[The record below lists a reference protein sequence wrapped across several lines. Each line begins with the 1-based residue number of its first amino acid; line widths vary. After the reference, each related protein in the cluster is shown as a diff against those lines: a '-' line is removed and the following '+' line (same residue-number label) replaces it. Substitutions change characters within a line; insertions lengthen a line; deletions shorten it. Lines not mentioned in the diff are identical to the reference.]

1 MVNSLKHALE
11 LPGSSAMNNQ
21 DKCDPDWV
29 GWHVFY
35 GVLIPLNIVVGFS
48 CSKTKHRTSE
58 CIHRQGADS
67 RTHSTSALLQRPF
80 VGRVSSPGLS
90 HPACAPFSV
99 PTQGQH
105 PWGSSPCPTRL
116 HKNPGITEFCQAPP
130 EYSHL
135 NFQRNPLWV
144 CNSCPKYSNND
155 EAEVP
160 QKETPCLAKAAH
172 SHDQH
177 SPPEKLVEL
186 CCWTAAEDYWLIA
199 FICNSRLNATC
210 ISSLPH
216 GGVGLFQYYL
226 KFLFIFLF

>member
-1 MVNSLKHALE
+1 MRWSCREAL
-11 LPGSSAMNNQ
+11 P
-21 DKCDPDWV
+21 WTT
-29 GWHVFY
+29 
-35 GVLIPLNIVVGFS
+35 
-48 CSKTKHRTSE
+48 KTKAILTGLAGMYSTESSSHWTLLLAFPVQKQNTGHLSVSTGRVQTAE
-58 CIHRQGADS
+58 
-67 RTHSTSALLQRPF
+67 HSTSALLQRPF
-80 VGRVSSPGLS
+80 GGRVSSPGLS

-105 PWGSSPCPTRL
+105 PWGSSPCPTTL
-116 HKNPGITEFCQAPP
+116 HKNPGVTEFCRAPP

-135 NFQRNPLWV
+135 NLQRNPLWV
-144 CNSCPKYSNND
+144 CNLCPKYSNND

-186 CCWTAAEDYWLIA
+186 CCWTAAGDYWLIA
-199 FICNSRLNATC
+199 FICNSRLNAIC

-216 GGVGLFQYYL
+216 GGVGLFQYSL
-226 KFLFIFLF
+226 KFLLIFLF